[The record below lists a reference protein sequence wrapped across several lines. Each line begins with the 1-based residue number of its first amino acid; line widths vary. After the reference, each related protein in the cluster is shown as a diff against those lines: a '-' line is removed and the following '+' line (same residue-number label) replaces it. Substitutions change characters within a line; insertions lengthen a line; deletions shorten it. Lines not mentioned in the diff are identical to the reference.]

1 MKYIVHATFF
11 INALLYKYKGLCFI
25 DSPEID
31 YLKNVQQTSL

>member
-11 INALLYKYKGLCFI
+11 SNALLYKGLCFI